1 MSVDFV
7 QKITDEKKKLRELTF
22 NVYTTSCFDEK
33 TNIGSYSFCVIDRYE
48 KKTTIVEQVNSTTK
62 SEIELKPILESVK
75 YIMKVTPPNFKQYI
89 CINLC
94 STSLYSVNIIR
105 EWLSKWIEEDTG
117 APSPAT
123 QSFVKFSQRPNHEI
137 LKEINNLISV
147 IKFNIKWVQKSTN
160 EIIWSIDRKTNEK
173 LFE

>member
-48 KKTTIVEQVNSTTK
+48 KKTTIIEQVNSTTK

-75 YIMKVTPPNFKQYI
+75 YITKVTPTNFKQYI

-105 EWLSKWIEEDTG
+105 EWLSKWIEENDT
-117 APSPAT
+117 
-123 QSFVKFSQRPNHEI
+123 QNFVKFNERPNHEI
-137 LKEINNLISV
+137 LKEINDLISV